1 MKFFN
6 VIFPI
11 FCNLNLNIIIS
22 GKIFLPKM
30 EDDQSNCYIND
41 YIDLVSL
48 SLLNDEEDA
57 KLLLKI

>member
-1 MKFFN
+1 M
-6 VIFPI
+6 
-11 FCNLNLNIIIS
+11 NIIIS

>member
-1 MKFFN
+1 
-6 VIFPI
+6 
-11 FCNLNLNIIIS
+11 
-22 GKIFLPKM
+22 M